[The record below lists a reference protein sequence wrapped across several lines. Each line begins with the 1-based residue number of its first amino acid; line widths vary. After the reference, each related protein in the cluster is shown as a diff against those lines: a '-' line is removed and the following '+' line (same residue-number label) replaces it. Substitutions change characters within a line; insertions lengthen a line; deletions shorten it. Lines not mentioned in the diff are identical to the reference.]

1 MTRPGRP
8 LAHSYYDEIEAY
20 RNRRPVAD
28 TRIPPVRL
36 LNFVLSMVVLYIAI
50 GGWVLHLL
58 GVIR

>member
-1 MTRPGRP
+1 MTRPGRQ
-8 LAHSYYDEIEAY
+8 LAHSYWDEVEAY
-20 RNRRPVAD
+20 RARRTVPD
-28 TRIPPVRL
+28 DRIPPVRL

>member
-20 RNRRPVAD
+20 RNRRPVSAA
-28 TRIPPVRL
+28 VRVSQL
-36 LNFVLSMVVLYIAI
+36 PFVASVALLYIAI

-58 GVIR
+58 GVIRP